1 MYRKFLSFI
10 LIFILIFNIVACNFG
25 TGEENTEPP
34 IIDDEDDFDSF
45 NSIYGPKSP
54 VVVIRSESDKTSDT
68 YSITSKIHNL
78 SGRFAVVEMDSSSK
92 KDREIVIG
100 LTSREISSTAA
111 MMLNKSMENLL
122 ADYESEGKYNLMLKG
137 FAIYSVGKS
146 LAIVWSDSEIS
157 QTAIEYF
164 AEKYIVESTL
174 VLDEEHY
181 EFVAYDGVDT
191 IIEQQT
197 LAKTE
202 AYEKV
207 VDMYGEETLAALEAH
222 LDLFDERFY
231 LWLADLYEKE
241 TTDLS
246 GNVIGG
252 GFYYSNSARD
262 NESYAG
268 VSLLP
273 DLESTYQVL
282 SFLSKSG
289 MLDYTSYTEALPE
302 QMQRQMIN
310 FARNLQSSSDGYF
323 YHPQWG
329 KSISTSRLSRDCSWG
344 AVILSRLGVKPYW
357 DTPSGTPGIY
367 GKPSGTAKSSVTIP
381 LSTSKATAVSN
392 VISVSDVWTGSD
404 QLSTLEK
411 WENYLNGFKTK
422 IKLDSYS
429 VGNTISSQNAQIKN
443 RDKLALK
450 TGECKDANGDGI
462 ADGGYIETFKRI
474 FDDLQLEN
482 GLWESTVSYNSVNG
496 LMKIAGAYSN
506 LGIPIAR
513 SEEALS
519 AAVSMITSNASFS
532 GITDVYNPWVA
543 TNTLLNNIKNYGGE
557 EKAESLKEAI
567 KQNATEMIRAT
578 TEKVSRFAKADGS
591 FSYDEQY
598 SPYKSQGAIVAV
610 RYTNE
615 GDINGGTIAYTGIW
629 SSMCSVLDVDIKP
642 LTFEDF
648 LKFIA
653 RVDY

>member
-1 MYRKFLSFI
+1 MHRKILSLI
-10 LIFILIFNIVACNFG
+10 LTLVLLFNIVACNFG
-25 TGEENTEPP
+25 GNEENPEPP
-34 IIDDEDDFDSF
+34 ITEDEDDFNSF

-54 VVVIRSESDKTSDT
+54 VVVIKSESDKKSDT
-68 YSITSKIHNL
+68 YSITSKIHSL

-92 KDREIVIG
+92 NEREIAIG
-100 LTSREISSTAA
+100 LTSREISSVAS
-111 MMLNKSMENLL
+111 MMLSQSMDNLKKE
-122 ADYESEGKYNLMLKG
+122 YESVGRYNLMLEG
-137 FAIYSVGKS
+137 FAIYSAGKS
-146 LAIVWSDSEIS
+146 LAIVWSDSEVS
-157 QTAIEYF
+157 QMAIEYF
-164 AEKYIVESTL
+164 AEKYLLESTL
-174 VLDEEHY
+174 ILDEGHY
-181 EFVAYDGVDT
+181 EFVAYDGVNT
-191 IIEQQT
+191 IIEKQKEANA
-197 LAKTE
+197 L
-202 AYEKV
+202 AYEKALN
-207 VDMYGEETLAALEAH
+207 MYGEETLSAIEAH
-222 LDLFDERFY
+222 LGLFDERFY

-268 VSLLP
+268 VTLLP

-302 QMQRQMIN
+302 AMQRQMIN

-357 DTPSGTPGIY
+357 NTPSGTSGIY
-367 GKPSGTAKSSVTIP
+367 GEPSGASKTSLTMP
-381 LSTSKATAVSN
+381 LSTSVLVSVTN
-392 VISVSDVWTGSD
+392 VILASDVWTGSD

-411 WENYLNGFKTK
+411 WESYLNGFKTK

-443 RDKLALK
+443 RDRLAIK
-450 TGECKDANGDGI
+450 TGECKDENGDGI

-474 FDDLQLEN
+474 LDDLQLEN
-482 GLWESTVSYNSVNG
+482 GLWEATVSYNSVNG

-519 AAVSMITSNASFS
+519 AALSMITSDASFS

-543 TNTLLNNIKNYGGE
+543 ANTLLNNISEYGGE
-557 EKAESLKEAI
+557 EKAQTLRASIKE
-567 KQNATEMIRAT
+567 NATDMIRAT
-578 TEKVSRFAKADGS
+578 TEKVSKFAKADGS
-591 FSYDEQY
+591 YSYDEQY

-629 SSMCSVLDVDIKP
+629 SSMCSVLDIDIKP
-642 LTFEDF
+642 LNFEDF
-648 LKFIA
+648 VKFIA
-653 RVDY
+653 GVDY